1 MKKRISLTITALMIL
16 FSTTLLPLKIVATIN
31 PYYLIVREIVGQE
44 GQVDLLIGPGQNPH
58 IFSPKISDVRKLN
71 EADLVIANGL
81 DLESF
86 LESYLEDLAA
96 QGKHV
101 LYMGNQLPDDFL
113 VSEDEIGEA
122 NTDLHHFNPHIWL
135 DPVILSDY
143 LIPVI
148 VEKLSNIDP
157 ANSVLYK
164 VNAEKLISELH
175 DFDEKASYY
184 LERFRGSIVIV
195 AHPSFTYFFRR
206 YGIELEPVL
215 EGVGDEPSIGE
226 IKELVDFVRE
236 KDVIG
241 IFAEYQHSKRAIDIL
256 KSETA
261 VGHGEL
267 DSLGLSMGSII
278 ELLQWNLDEMMRVFD
293 GK

>member
-1 MKKRISLTITALMIL
+1 MKKRTLLTITALMIL
-16 FSTTLLPLKIVATIN
+16 FSTTLLPLRIVATIN
-31 PYYLIVREIVGQE
+31 PYYLIVKEIAGKN

-81 DLESF
+81 NLESF

-96 QGKHV
+96 QGKRV

-148 VEKLSNIDP
+148 VEELSNIDP
-157 ANSVLYK
+157 VNSVFYK

-175 DFDEKASYY
+175 DFDEKASSY

-226 IKELVDFVRE
+226 IKGLVDFVRE

-267 DSLGLSMGSII
+267 DSLGLSMESII

>member
-1 MKKRISLTITALMIL
+1 MRRRVLLTMTLLIIL
-16 FSTTLLPLKIVATIN
+16 LSTTLLPVKIVATIN
-31 PYYLIVREIVGQE
+31 PYYLIVRGIVGHN

-58 IFSPKISDVRKLN
+58 IFSPKISDVKKLN

-81 DLESF
+81 GLESF

-96 QGKHV
+96 QGKQV
-101 LYMGNQLPDDFL
+101 FYMGDHLPEDFL
-113 VSEDEIGEA
+113 VSEDESGEA
-122 NTDLHHFNPHIWL
+122 EDHLHHVNPHVWL
-135 DPVILSDY
+135 DPVILSEY
-143 LIPVI
+143 LIPLI
-148 VEKLSNIDP
+148 LEELSSIDP
-157 ANSVLYK
+157 VNSVSYE
-164 VNAEKLISELH
+164 VNAEKLITELH
-175 DFDEKASYY
+175 DFDEKASSYM
-184 LERFRGSIVIV
+184 ERFRGSIVIV

-226 IKELVDFVRE
+226 IKELVDFIRNE
-236 KDVIG
+236 DVVG

-256 KSETA
+256 TSETS

-267 DSLGLSMGSII
+267 DSLGLSMESIT
-278 ELLQWNLDEMMRVFD
+278 ELLQWNLNEMMRVFD

>member
-1 MKKRISLTITALMIL
+1 MKKRTLLTITALMIL
-16 FSTTLLPLKIVATIN
+16 FSTTLLPLRIVATIN
-31 PYYLIVREIVGQE
+31 PYYLIVKEIAGKN

-96 QGKHV
+96 QGKPV
-101 LYMGNQLPDDFL
+101 FYMENHLPDDFPI
-113 VSEDEIGEA
+113 SEDEIGEA
-122 NTDLHHFNPHIWL
+122 DTHLHHFNPHIWL

-148 VEKLSNIDP
+148 VEELSNIDP
-157 ANSVLYK
+157 SNSLSYE
-164 VNAEKLISELH
+164 VNAERLTSELH
-175 DFDEKASYY
+175 DFNEKASSY

-226 IKELVDFVRE
+226 IKELIDFVRN

-256 KSETA
+256 TNETS

-267 DSLGLSMGSII
+267 DSLGLSMESIT